1 MACNPTNK
9 PTKKIQKKHFTKNT
23 LNDIIRNEGGKE
35 MIKNL
40 EEGLFGEKGREEQLL
55 ENIFKEI
62 FKGVI
67 EQEVV
72 GNSLIAVM
80 IENEREI
87 GEEMTRALRLMMSG
101 MELAVRNIK
110 GSELEE
116 KEAKEIGRIYRLGV
130 STLPV
135 KVKYKIFYFQKK
147 ENDIFVMEI

>member
-1 MACNPTNK
+1 
-9 PTKKIQKKHFTKNT
+9 
-23 LNDIIRNEGGKE
+23 

-40 EEGLFGEKGREEQLL
+40 EEGLFGEKGREEKLL

-101 MELAVRNIK
+101 MELVVRNIK
-110 GSELEE
+110 GGELEE

>member
-1 MACNPTNK
+1 
-9 PTKKIQKKHFTKNT
+9 
-23 LNDIIRNEGGKE
+23 

-40 EEGLFGEKGREEQLL
+40 EEGLFGEKGREEKLL
-55 ENIFKEI
+55 ENTFKEI